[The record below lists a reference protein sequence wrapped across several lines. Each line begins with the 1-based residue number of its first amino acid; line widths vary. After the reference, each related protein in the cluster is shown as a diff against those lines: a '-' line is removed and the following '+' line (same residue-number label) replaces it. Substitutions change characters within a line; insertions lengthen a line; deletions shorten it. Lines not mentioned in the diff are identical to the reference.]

1 MQGGGEV
8 ILMMFKSLQHFHD
21 VSSPKGRRKSKI
33 WGVLKSFFSPSHP
46 STVSCSPET
55 PLSKTQGISIVFNRA
70 AHVPWVWAGGFLN
83 LLPKPKGSSRD
94 TRSSHR
100 FAGLCQR
107 WEISSFLVS
116 ALIPKVRNGSIS
128 APISRHM
135 NNKANGFWSSAK
147 MPACV
152 YREKPHGELG
162 SGSWDPW
169 VRAKETSAVLPLQS
183 GPGAAKTS

>member
-1 MQGGGEV
+1 MMSALLKAGGKA
-8 ILMMFKSLQHFHD
+8 KSGGFF
-21 VSSPKGRRKSKI
+21 
-33 WGVLKSFFSPSHP
+33 WSFFFPSHP
-46 STVSCSPET
+46 STVSCNLET
-55 PLSKTQGISIVFNRA
+55 PQTSVVFDRA
-70 AHVPWVWAGGFLN
+70 LHTPWEGSGRLLN
-83 LLPKPKGSSRD
+83 LLPKPQGSSGD
-94 TRSSHR
+94 MMSSHR

-116 ALIPKVRNGSIS
+116 ALTPKVRNGSIS

-152 YREKPHGELG
+152 YREKLHAVPS
-162 SGSWDPW
+162 SGSWDTW
-169 VRAKETSAVLPLQS
+169 VRAKETSAALPLQS

>member
-1 MQGGGEV
+1 MSAGGNAKFGFFFTLFFPPKSSFYSFMQPW
-8 ILMMFKSLQHFHD
+8 D
-21 VSSPKGRRKSKI
+21 
-33 WGVLKSFFSPSHP
+33 
-46 STVSCSPET
+46 
-55 PLSKTQGISIVFNRA
+55 PLSKIPRISVVFDRA
-70 AHVPWVWAGGFLN
+70 VNATWEWPEGFSN
-83 LLPKPKGSSRD
+83 LLPKPQGSSRH
-94 TRSSHR
+94 TMSCHR

-152 YREKPHGELG
+152 YREKLHGELG